1 MDGLRSARVP
11 RAVPGVTPRTA
22 LGKLVW
28 ETGFRHAAE
37 NGNRDSRAPRSLR
50 LSDAVEALLIIGGLT
65 VVELPGTVS
74 ADGVGG
80 DGLPDAGGGQI

>member
-22 LGKLVW
+22 LSKLVW

-37 NGNRDSRAPRSLR
+37 NGNRDGRAPRSLH
-50 LSDAVEALLIIGGLT
+50 LSDAVKALW
-65 VVELPGTVS
+65 V
-74 ADGVGG
+74 
-80 DGLPDAGGGQI
+80 AGGVRVREVERRGVRDERYPVNQVA